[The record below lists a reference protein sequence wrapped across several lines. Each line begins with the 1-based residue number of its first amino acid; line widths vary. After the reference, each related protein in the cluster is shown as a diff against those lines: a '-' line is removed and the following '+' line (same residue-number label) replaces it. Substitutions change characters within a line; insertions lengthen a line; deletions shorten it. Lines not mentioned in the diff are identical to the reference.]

1 MPWLD
6 RLPWLLLL
14 LAAALCVVLRVQ
26 TLRAQ
31 QQLDALRA
39 QVAQQ
44 RLHSEQQARRQV
56 EQAAAAADAAV
67 LAAQQRTFAALALSS
82 ELRHEID
89 RLASD
94 RRPCLSAA
102 TARVL
107 ERHPAFAS
115 GVPAGAG
122 QSAAAAAAP
131 AAHSS
136 PPASA
141 PERAASAA
149 LSSERDV
156 ATWALDAAGLYEQ
169 CRARLAAIAQWDA
182 DAHRPAPR

>member
-14 LAAALCVVLRVQ
+14 LALALCAVLRVQ

-31 QQLDALRA
+31 QQLDALRL

-44 RLHSEQQARRQV
+44 RLRTEQQARAQV
-56 EQAAAAADAAV
+56 VQAAAAADAAV
-67 LAAQQRTFAALALSS
+67 LAAQQRTTAALSIASQ
-82 ELRHEID
+82 LRHEID

-102 TARVL
+102 TVRVL
-107 ERHPAFAS
+107 ERHPAFRP
-115 GVPAGAG
+115 GVPARPG
-122 QSAAAAAAP
+122 QPVAAAAAASLH
-131 AAHSS
+131 ARE
-136 PPASA
+136 
-141 PERAASAA
+141 PERATSAA

-156 ATWALDAAGLYEQ
+156 ATWALEAAGLYEQ
-169 CRARLAAIAQWDA
+169 CRARLQAIAQWDA
-182 DAHRPAPR
+182 DAHHPAPR